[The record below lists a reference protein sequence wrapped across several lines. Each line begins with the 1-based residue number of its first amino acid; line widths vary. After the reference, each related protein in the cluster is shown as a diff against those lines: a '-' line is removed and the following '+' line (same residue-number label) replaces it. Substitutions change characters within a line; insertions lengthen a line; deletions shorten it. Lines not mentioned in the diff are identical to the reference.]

1 MPEQRKLSKKE
12 IRRRKR
18 QREIRIKLGILI
30 ALLVVLVAAIV
41 LIVRDKKKREAD
53 NNPPVVTSESSVAG
67 RDNIPP
73 EQTQTS
79 SAQQS
84 GEVEV
89 TIEPTPVSGRDEQIA
104 AARLKATQYDYDGAI
119 ETLAAID
126 GADSDSEIIAMM
138 ADLETQ
144 KSALVGFSPTEVTH
158 IFFHSLVV
166 DPARGFSVTDSQSW
180 NNATAG
186 FCQWMTT
193 VDEFNAIMQ
202 QMYDRGYVIISL
214 YDMVNMTTDADGVVH
229 MTPRTIWLPQGKTPF
244 VMSLDDTCY
253 YHSYDGRGC
262 ATRLIVGDDGRPTCE
277 YVDAEG
283 NGHVGAYDCIP
294 LFDQFL
300 DAHPDFSYRGAK
312 GTVALTGYNGILGYR
327 TDYCYRD
334 RVELTADQQA
344 WLDANPNYNWEAECA
359 AAKQVAD
366 CIKADGWTFASH
378 TWGHIRIGDADM
390 EWLRTD
396 TQKFKE
402 YVDPLIGGTD
412 IIIFAH
418 GQDLAA
424 WNEVYSEAE
433 KFQYL
438 KSQGYDIYCNVDSS
452 QYFVQMGDLYLRM
465 GRRDLDGY
473 RIWEA
478 VYGGNDRI
486 SDLVDAATVIDPL
499 RPTDAWLYE
508 L

>member
-1 MPEQRKLSKKE
+1 M
-12 IRRRKR
+12 
-18 QREIRIKLGILI
+18 
-30 ALLVVLVAAIV
+30 
-41 LIVRDKKKREAD
+41 
-53 NNPPVVTSESSVAG
+53 
-67 RDNIPP
+67 
-73 EQTQTS
+73 
-79 SAQQS
+79 
-84 GEVEV
+84 
-89 TIEPTPVSGRDEQIA
+89 
-104 AARLKATQYDYDGAI
+104 
-119 ETLAAID
+119 
-126 GADSDSEIIAMM
+126 
-138 ADLETQ
+138 
-144 KSALVGFSPTEVTH
+144 
-158 IFFHSLVV
+158 
-166 DPARGFSVTDSQSW
+166 
-180 NNATAG
+180 
-186 FCQWMTT
+186 
-193 VDEFNAIMQ
+193 
-202 QMYDRGYVIISL
+202 
-214 YDMVNMTTDADGVVH
+214 
-229 MTPRTIWLPQGKTPF
+229 
-244 VMSLDDTCY
+244 
-253 YHSYDGRGC
+253 
-262 ATRLIVGDDGRPTCE
+262 
-277 YVDAEG
+277 
-283 NGHVGAYDCIP
+283 GAYDCIP
-294 LFDQFL
+294 LFDHFL

-402 YVDPLIGGTD
+402 FVDPLIGGTD

-424 WNEVYSEAE
+424 WNEIYSEAE

>member
-1 MPEQRKLSKKE
+1 MPEQRKLTKKE

-18 QREIRIKLGILI
+18 QRELRIKITILVI
-30 ALLVVLVAAIV
+30 LLVVLVAAIV
-41 LIVRDKKKREAD
+41 LIVRARKKEEAPV
-53 NNPPVVTSESSVAG
+53 NPPVQTSSESSQTG
-67 RDNIPP
+67 REEIPS
-73 EQTQTS
+73 QTS
-79 SAQQS
+79 AASAS
-84 GEVEV
+84 DTEIVV
-89 TIEPTPVSGRDEQIA
+89 TIEPEQRTGRDEQIA
-104 AARLKATQYDYDGAI
+104 AAMLKATQYDYDGAI
-119 ETLAAID
+119 AALAAIE

-144 KSALVGFSPTEVTH
+144 KSALVGFSPTEITH

-166 DPARGFSVTDSQSW
+166 DPARGFSITDSDSW
-180 NNATAG
+180 NNGTAG

-202 QMYDRGYVIISL
+202 QMYDRGYVIVSL
-214 YDMVNMTTDADGVVH
+214 YDMVNMTTDENGVVH
-229 MTPRTIWLPQGKTPF
+229 LTPNTIYLPQGKTPF

-262 ATRLIVGDDGRPTCE
+262 ATRLIVGEDGRPTCE

-283 NGHVGAYDCIP
+283 VGHVGDYDCIP
-294 LFDQFL
+294 LFDHFL

-344 WLDANPNYNWEAECA
+344 WLDANPNYNWEAECE
-359 AAKQVAD
+359 AAKRVAD

-418 GQDLAA
+418 GQDLAS
-424 WNEVYSEAE
+424 WNEVYSESE

-438 KSQGYDIYCNVDSS
+438 KSQGYNIYCNVDSS
-452 QYFVQMGDLYLRM
+452 QYFVQIGDLYLRM
-465 GRRDLDGY
+465 GRRNLDGY
-473 RIWEA
+473 RLYEA
-478 VYGGNDRI
+478 VYGGNDRV
-486 SDLVDAATVIDPL
+486 SDLIDAASVFDPK